1 MTIEAGV
8 AIPPATLKQ
17 MTPAGI
23 EDVELGPLLEGKKV
37 ILFGLP
43 GAYTPVCSTQHLPG
57 YVTEADELKAA
68 GVAAIACIS
77 VNDPFVMS
85 ACSLSARG
93 TELGVGDKGM
103 MLCDPE
109 AAFVKS
115 LGLSLD
121 LSGLG
126 LGDRSKRWSMVVED
140 GVVSTVNVEESIFD
154 AHASGASNLLASVS
168 VPA

>member
-1 MTIEAGV
+1 MTIEVGAAV
-8 AIPPATLKQ
+8 PPATLKQ

-23 EDVELGPLLEGKKV
+23 EDLDLLPLLKGKKV

-57 YVTEADELKAA
+57 FVEDADRLKAG

-85 ACSLSARG
+85 AWG
-93 TELGVGDKGM
+93 KEHGVGDRVM

-109 AAFVKS
+109 AAFTKS

-126 LGDRSKRWSMVVED
+126 LGERSKRWSMVVED
-140 GVVSTVNVEESIFD
+140 GVVATVNVEDSIFD
-154 AHASGASNLLASVS
+154 AHVSGSANLLAA

>member
-1 MTIEAGV
+1 MTIEVGAAV
-8 AIPPATLKQ
+8 PPATLEHL
-17 MTPAGI
+17 TPAGI
-23 EDVELGPLLEGKKV
+23 EDLELSPLLKGKKV

-43 GAYTPVCSTQHLPG
+43 GAYTPVCPTQHLPG
-57 YVTEADELKAA
+57 FVEDADRLKAG

-85 ACSLSARG
+85 AWG
-93 TELGVGDKGM
+93 KEHGVGDKVM

-109 AAFVKS
+109 AAFTRN

-126 LGDRSKRWSMVVED
+126 LGERSKRWSMVVED
-140 GVVSTVNVEESIFD
+140 GVVAMVNVEDSIFD
-154 AHASGASNLLASVS
+154 AHVSGAANLLAAA
-168 VPA
+168 PA

>member
-1 MTIEAGV
+1 MTIEVGAAV
-8 AIPPATLKQ
+8 PPATLKQ

-23 EDVELGPLLEGKKV
+23 EDLDLLPLLKGKKV

-57 YVTEADELKAA
+57 FVADADKLKSG

-85 ACSLSARG
+85 AWG
-93 TELGVGDKGM
+93 KEHGVGDKVM

-109 AAFVKS
+109 AAFTKS

-126 LGDRSKRWSMVVED
+126 LGERSKRWSMVVED
-140 GVVSTVNVEESIFD
+140 GVVATVNVEDSIFD
-154 AHASGASNLLASVS
+154 AHVSGAANLLAA

>member
-1 MTIEAGV
+1 MAIEVGAAV
-8 AIPPATLKQ
+8 PPATLKHL
-17 MTPAGI
+17 TAAGI
-23 EDVELGPLLEGKKV
+23 ENLELSPLLKGKKV

-57 YVTEADELKAA
+57 FVADADKLKAG
-68 GVAAIACIS
+68 GVAAIACIA

-85 ACSLSARG
+85 AWG
-93 TELGVGDKGM
+93 KEHEVGDKVM

-109 AAFVKS
+109 AAFTRS

-126 LGDRSKRWSMVVED
+126 LGERSKRWSMVVED
-140 GVVSTVNVEESIFD
+140 GVVATVNVEDSIFD
-154 AHASGASNLLASVS
+154 AHVSGAANLLAT

>member
-1 MTIEAGV
+1 MTIEVGAAV
-8 AIPPATLKQ
+8 PPATLKHL
-17 MTPAGI
+17 TSDGI
-23 EDVELGPLLEGKKV
+23 EDLELSPLLKGKKV

-57 YVTEADELKAA
+57 FVEDADRLKAG

-77 VNDPFVMS
+77 ANDPFVMS
-85 ACSLSARG
+85 AWG
-93 TELGVGDKGM
+93 KEHGVGDKVM

-109 AAFVKS
+109 AAFTKS

-126 LGDRSKRWSMVVED
+126 LGERSKRWSMVVED
-140 GVVSTVNVEESIFD
+140 GVVATVNVEDSIFD
-154 AHASGASNLLASVS
+154 AHVSGAANLLAAA
-168 VPA
+168 PA

>member
-1 MTIEAGV
+1 MAIEVGAAV
-8 AIPPATLKQ
+8 PPATLKHL
-17 MTPAGI
+17 TPAGI
-23 EDVELGPLLEGKKV
+23 EDLELSPLLKGKKV

-57 YVTEADELKAA
+57 FVEDADRLKAG

-85 ACSLSARG
+85 AWG
-93 TELGVGDKGM
+93 KEHGVGDKVM

-109 AAFVKS
+109 AAFTKS

-126 LGDRSKRWSMVVED
+126 LGERSKRWSMVVED
-140 GVVSTVNVEESIFD
+140 GVVATVNVEDSIFD
-154 AHASGASNLLASVS
+154 AHVSGATNLLVT

>member
-1 MTIEAGV
+1 MAIEAGV
-8 AIPPATLKQ
+8 AVPPATLKQ

-23 EDVELGPLLEGKKV
+23 EDVELGPLLEGRKV

-57 YVTEADELKAA
+57 YVAEADELKAA

-85 ACSLSARG
+85 AWG
-93 TELGVGDKGM
+93 KELGVGDKVL

-154 AHASGASNLLASVS
+154 AHASGAANLLASVS
-168 VPA
+168 VLV

>member
-1 MTIEAGV
+1 MAIEVGAAV
-8 AIPPATLKQ
+8 PPATLKQ

-23 EDVELGPLLEGKKV
+23 EDLDLLPLLKGKRV

-57 YVTEADELKAA
+57 FVEDADRLKAG

-85 ACSLSARG
+85 AWG
-93 TELGVGDKGM
+93 KEHGVGDKVM

-109 AAFVKS
+109 AAFTKS

-126 LGDRSKRWSMVVED
+126 LGERSKRWSMVVED
-140 GVVSTVNVEESIFD
+140 GVVATVNVEDSIFD
-154 AHASGASNLLASVS
+154 AHVSGSANLLATT
-168 VPA
+168 PA

>member
-1 MTIEAGV
+1 MAIEVGAAV
-8 AIPPATLKQ
+8 PSATLKHL
-17 MTPAGI
+17 TSAGI
-23 EDVELGPLLEGKKV
+23 EDLELSPLLKGKRV

-57 YVTEADELKAA
+57 FVEDADRLKAG

-77 VNDPFVMS
+77 ANDPFVMS
-85 ACSLSARG
+85 AWG
-93 TELGVGDKGM
+93 KEHGVGDKVM

-109 AAFVKS
+109 AAFTKS

-126 LGDRSKRWSMVVED
+126 LGERSKRWSMVVED
-140 GVVSTVNVEESIFD
+140 GVVATVNVEDSIFD
-154 AHASGASNLLASVS
+154 AHVSGAANLLATA
-168 VPA
+168 PA

>member
-1 MTIEAGV
+1 MAIEVGTTV
-8 AIPPATLKQ
+8 PPATLKQ

-23 EDVELGPLLEGKKV
+23 EDVDLMPLLKGKKV

-57 YVTEADELKAA
+57 FVEDADRLKAG

-77 VNDPFVMS
+77 ANDPFVMS
-85 ACSLSARG
+85 AWG
-93 TELGVGDKGM
+93 KEHGVGDKVM

-109 AAFVKS
+109 AAFIKS

-126 LGDRSKRWSMVVED
+126 LGERSKRWSMVVED
-140 GVVSTVNVEESIFD
+140 GVVAIVNVEDSIFD
-154 AHASGASNLLASVS
+154 AHVSGSANLLAP